1 MTADI
6 STVKLND
13 GVTIPMVGLGTY
25 RLNGSAGV
33 DAMVSAMNQGYRLLD
48 SAVNY
53 ENEGALGRAAASCSV
68 PRADLRLTS
77 KLPGRHHAYADAVVT
92 VEESLF
98 RAGLD
103 YWDLYLIHWPNPS
116 VDKYVEAFQALVDL
130 QARGLIRSVGVSNF
144 LPEHLER
151 LREEVGVVP
160 ALNQIELHPYF
171 PQEEQLAL
179 HKELG
184 IVTQSWSP
192 IGRANEI
199 IDEPLFHE
207 IATEL
212 GLTAV
217 QVILRWHVQ
226 RGAVPLP
233 KSANPERQRQ
243 NLKIFDFELSADHL
257 SAISDLART
266 KGRLK
271 GADPAIHEEM

>member
-212 GLTAV
+212 GRTAV